1 MANAS
6 ASDWTE
12 DDLSRQ
18 VVLALGFAKAVLD
31 DIDSTADSPLGRIAQ
46 KVVAETAMLLY
57 AVAPLRATHPE
68 LETACARLASR
79 LVSLARGTAVQAAIC
94 LDPGKALDHAM
105 AHILLDRLGHADAA
119 FDSLLQG
126 AQQLGRQV
134 GPERLPHRLI
144 EQAWLEQI
152 WPCGAPSRR
161 RQSEAVAASAL
172 GRPLDALKAS
182 RADIYAFT
190 HSVLYASDMGRQ
202 KLASARRRRDIEAD
216 ALVALGFALDAE
228 DCDLT
233 VEVLWTWPML
243 GLRWHPAALFALK
256 GLIERQDSL
265 GFLPGIGFDAQRLVG
280 MSPEQRDRHVRQTCY
295 HTVYVMGFLCA
306 AALRSDRLQHRAA
319 RPTKRGTSR
328 GAGAALLELL
338 RSDNHHPEW
347 CTCMAGQSAELKDA
361 AAPLL
366 LSVLVK
372 RAAEASDLPRL
383 RLVLNAALQCGLADR
398 PAPVQAAALLL
409 RAQCLAEGLVRSAS
423 AAPDLSAVSAPAS
436 RALVPDCAAFS
447 FRRGSR
453 DPR

>member
-1 MANAS
+1 MATAL

-18 VVLALGFAKAVLD
+18 VVLALGFATGVLD

-57 AVAPLRATHPE
+57 AVAHLRATHPE
-68 LETACARLASR
+68 VEAACASLASR
-79 LVSLARGTAVQAAIC
+79 LVPLARGTEVQAALC

-105 AHILLDRLGHADAA
+105 AHILLDRLGHADDA
-119 FDSLLQG
+119 FDSLLHG

-152 WPCGAPSRR
+152 WPHGASSRR

-256 GLIERQDSL
+256 GLIERQESL
-265 GFLPGIGFDAQRLVG
+265 GFLPGIGFDAQRVVG
-280 MSPEQRDRHVRQTCY
+280 MSPEQRDRHVRETCY

-306 AALRSDRLQHRAA
+306 VASRQGRLPHLTPR
-319 RPTKRGTSR
+319 RTKRDTSR
-328 GAGAALLELL
+328 GAGAVMLELL
-338 RSDNHHPEW
+338 QSDKHHPEW
-347 CTCMAGQSAELKDA
+347 CARMAEQSAELQDA

-366 LSVLVK
+366 LSVLLR
-372 RAAEASDLPRL
+372 RAAEASDLARL
-383 RLVLNAALQCGLADR
+383 RLMLNAALQCGLASG
-398 PAPVQAAALLL
+398 PAPAQAAALLR
-409 RAQCLAEGLVRSAS
+409 RAQCLAEGLMRDAS
-423 AAPDLSAVSAPAS
+423 AVPDLSTGQVSVAPLPS
-436 RALVPDCAAFS
+436 DDMWT
-447 FRRGSR
+447 G
-453 DPR
+453 

>member
-1 MANAS
+1 MATAL

-31 DIDSTADSPLGRIAQ
+31 DIDSAADSPLGRIAQ

-57 AVAPLRATHPE
+57 AVAPLHATHPAVE
-68 LETACARLASR
+68 AACARLASR
-79 LVSLARGTAVQAAIC
+79 LIPLARGTEVQAAVC

-105 AHILLDRLGHADAA
+105 AHFLLDRLGHADAA

-152 WPCGAPSRR
+152 WPHGAPSRR

-182 RADIYAFT
+182 RDDIYAFT

-216 ALVALGFALDAE
+216 ALVALGFALEAQ

-233 VEVLWTWPML
+233 VEVLWIWPML
-243 GLRWHPAALFALK
+243 GLRWHPAALFALQ
-256 GLIERQDSL
+256 GLIEMQDFL
-265 GFLPGIGFDAQRLVG
+265 GFLPGIGFDVQSVVG
-280 MSPEQRDRHVRQTCY
+280 MSSEQRERHVRVTCY

-306 AALRSDRLQHRAA
+306 IALRQDRLPHLASR
-319 RPTKRGTSR
+319 RTKRGTSR
-328 GAGAALLELL
+328 GAGAAMLELL
-338 RSDNHHPEW
+338 RSDKHHPEW
-347 CTCMAGQSAELKDA
+347 CARMAEQGAERQDA

-366 LSVLVK
+366 LSVLLR
-372 RAAEASDLPRL
+372 RAAEASDLARMRL
-383 RLVLNAALQCGLADR
+383 ALNAALQYGLAGD
-398 PAPVQAAALLL
+398 PAPVQAAALLR
-409 RAQCLAEGLVRSAS
+409 RAQCLAEGLMRDAS
-423 AAPDLSAVSAPAS
+423 A
-436 RALVPDCAAFS
+436 VPDPSAGQVNIS
-447 FRRGSR
+447 PSL
-453 DPR
+453 PVL

>member
-1 MANAS
+1 MATALS
-6 ASDWTE
+6 SDWTE

-18 VVLALGFAKAVLD
+18 VVLALGFATGVLD
-31 DIDSTADSPLGRIAQ
+31 DIDSIADSPLGRIAQ

-57 AVAPLRATHPE
+57 AVAPLRATHPQV
-68 LETACARLASR
+68 ETACASLASR
-79 LVSLARGTAVQAAIC
+79 LVPLARNIEVQAAVC
-94 LDPGKALDHAM
+94 MDPGKALDHAM

-144 EQAWLEQI
+144 EQTWLERT
-152 WPCGAPSRR
+152 WPHGAPSRR

-182 RADIYAFT
+182 RADTYAFT
-190 HSVLYASDMGRQ
+190 HSVLYATDMGRQ
-202 KLASARRRRDIEAD
+202 KLPSARRRRDIEAD

-233 VEVLWTWPML
+233 VEVLWVWPML

-265 GFLPGIGFDAQRLVG
+265 GFLPGTGFDAQRVAG
-280 MSPEQRDRHVRQTCY
+280 MSTEQRERHVRVTCY

-306 AALRSDRLQHRAA
+306 VASRQGRLPHLTPR
-319 RPTKRGTSR
+319 RTKRDASR
-328 GAGAALLELL
+328 GAGAVMLELL
-338 RSDNHHPEW
+338 QSDKHHPEW
-347 CTCMAGQSAELKDA
+347 CARMAEQSAELQDA

-366 LSVLVK
+366 LSVLLR
-372 RAAEASDLPRL
+372 RATEASDLARL
-383 RLVLNAALQCGLADR
+383 RLMLNAALQCGLASG
-398 PAPVQAAALLL
+398 PAPAQAAALLR
-409 RAQCLAEGLVRSAS
+409 RAQCLAEGLMRDAS
-423 AAPDLSAVSAPAS
+423 AVPDLSTGQVSVAPLPS
-436 RALVPDCAAFS
+436 DDMWT
-447 FRRGSR
+447 G
-453 DPR
+453 

>member
-1 MANAS
+1 MATAL

-31 DIDSTADSPLGRIAQ
+31 DIDSAADSPLGRIAQ

-57 AVAPLRATHPE
+57 AVAPLHATHPAVE
-68 LETACARLASR
+68 AACARLASR
-79 LVSLARGTAVQAAIC
+79 LIPLARGTEVQAAVC

-152 WPCGAPSRR
+152 WPHGATSRR

-172 GRPLDALKAS
+172 GRPPDALKAS
-182 RADIYAFT
+182 RDDIYAFT
-190 HSVLYASDMGRQ
+190 HSVLYASDMGRR

-233 VEVLWTWPML
+233 VEVLWVWPML

-256 GLIERQDSL
+256 SLIERQDSR
-265 GFLPGIGFDAQRLVG
+265 GFLPGIGFDAQRVAG
-280 MSPEQRDRHVRQTCY
+280 MSSEQRERHVRATCY

-306 AALRSDRLQHRAA
+306 AASRQDRLPNLASR
-319 RPTKRGTSR
+319 RPKRGTSR
-328 GAGAALLELL
+328 GAGAVLLDLL
-338 RSDNHHPEW
+338 QGDQHRPEW
-347 CTCMAGQSAELKDA
+347 CARMARQGAELQDS

-366 LSVLVK
+366 LSVLLR
-372 RAAEASDLPRL
+372 RAAAASDLARL
-383 RLVLNAALQCGLADR
+383 RLVLNAALQYGLASG
-398 PAPVQAAALLL
+398 PAPAQAAALLR
-409 RAQCLAEGLVRSAS
+409 RAQCLSEGLMGDAA
-423 AAPDLSAVSAPAS
+423 AAPDPSVGQVNVAPLPS
-436 RALVPDCAAFS
+436 DKTWI
-447 FRRGSR
+447 G
-453 DPR
+453 